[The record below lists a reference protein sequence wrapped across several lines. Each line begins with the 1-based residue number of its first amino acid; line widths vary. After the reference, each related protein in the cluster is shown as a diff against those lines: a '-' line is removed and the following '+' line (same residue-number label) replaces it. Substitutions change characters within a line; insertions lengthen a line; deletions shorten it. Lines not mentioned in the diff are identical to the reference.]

1 MKLPQWTS
9 EFLNKVKVAGLKL
22 LDRVFESNVLMPTI
36 ATTLILFIVISGIVS
51 IANDCTEYQTR
62 TKEVRYTVID
72 KIQNG
77 MKFQIL
83 VKDNHEKMKLIKL
96 EQLFRLP
103 KATSGDN
110 LALMYMK
117 CKPGSNQVMRV
128 CEGNENIYLVDV
140 KD

>member
-1 MKLPQWTS
+1 MI
-9 EFLNKVKVAGLKL
+9 F
-22 LDRVFESNVLMPTI
+22 
-36 ATTLILFIVISGIVS
+36 GIVS
-51 IANDCTEYQTR
+51 IVNDCTEYQTR
-62 TKEVRYTVID
+62 TKEVKCQVID

-96 EQLFRLP
+96 EQLFRFP

-128 CEGNENIYLVDV
+128 CEGSENIYLVDV

>member
-1 MKLPQWTS
+1 MKLPQWLS
-9 EFLNKVKVAGLKL
+9 GFLNKVKVACLKL
-22 LDRVFESNVLMPTI
+22 LDEFFESAVLGPTI
-36 ATTLILFIVISGIVS
+36 VLTLIAFIVFFGIVS
-51 IANDCTEYQTR
+51 ISDHCTEYQTR

-83 VKDNHEKMKLIKL
+83 VKDNREKMKLIKL

-103 KATSGDN
+103 EATSRDN

-128 CEGNENIYLVDV
+128 CEDNEDIYLVDV